1 LTTLSYF
8 VNWLIASP
16 SQEAGPI
23 IPEVDLGIHE
33 VEPSTRQVDS
43 SIQEV
48 ESITPKVG
56 SSTQEVNQE
65 LDHGTQQHSVEFE
78 PSEDAYDTAQADLT
92 SRGDDTTQDEPILLP
107 SRSSRSISSYETGE
121 ISEFNMSDSQYDN
134 YQQVERLDDNARRES
149 WSKPSGKYHATLSI
163 FDPPPSVCSMIHILM
178 YRATHAGIT
187 GVTTYSIP
195 YTKEG
200 V

>member
-1 LTTLSYF
+1 MITLSYF
-8 VNWLIASP
+8 ENWHIASP
-16 SQEAGPI
+16 SQEADPI
-23 IPEVDLGIHE
+23 IPEVDLGVHE
-33 VEPSTRQVDS
+33 VDPSTQQTDS
-43 SIQEV
+43 SIQE
-48 ESITPKVG
+48 VG

-134 YQQVERLDDNARRES
+134 YQQVERLDDNARRET
-149 WSKPSGKYHATLSI
+149 WSKPSGKYYATLSI
-163 FDPPPSVCSMIHILM
+163 FDLPLRFVQGL
-178 YRATHAGIT
+178 TF
-187 GVTTYSIP
+187 
-195 YTKEG
+195 
-200 V
+200 